1 MKNNLMTN
9 RRTEALRRDLQ
20 ILFLGRDQKFE
31 EGAGTLMT
39 PCATSNL

>member
-1 MKNNLMTN
+1 MKNNLIKN
-9 RRTEALRRDLQ
+9 RRTQALRTDLQ
-20 ILFLGRDQKFE
+20 ILLLGRDQKFE